1 MTWTCPKCG
10 REFKKTN
17 QEHYCKKP
25 QSMDE
30 YIAAQD
36 ESVRPRLQRLRAIIH
51 EAIPDAEERISW
63 SMPTFW
69 KGTNLI
75 HFAVFRKHIGLYPGE
90 EAVAAFAE
98 QLTDF
103 DVNKGTIRLYH
114 DQELPE
120 ALIREIA
127 QWCYESY
134 VK

>member
-1 MTWTCPKCG
+1 
-10 REFKKTN
+10 
-17 QEHYCKKP
+17 
-25 QSMDE
+25 MDE

>member
-1 MTWTCPKCG
+1 
-10 REFKKTN
+10 
-17 QEHYCKKP
+17 
-25 QSMDE
+25 MDE

-36 ESVRPRLQRLRAIIH
+36 ESVRPSLQRLRAIIH

-63 SMPTFW
+63 SMPTFL

-90 EAVAAFAE
+90 EAAAAFAE

>member
-25 QSMDE
+25 PSMDE

-51 EAIPDAEERISW
+51 EAIPDAEERVSW

-75 HFAVFRKHIGLYPGE
+75 HSAVFRKHIGLYPGE
-90 EAVAAFAE
+90 EAAAAFAE

-103 DVNKGTIRLYH
+103 AVNKGTIRLYH

>member
-1 MTWTCPKCG
+1 MTWTCPKYG
-10 REFKKTN
+10 REFEKTN
-17 QEHYCKKP
+17 QDHYCEKP

-36 ESVRPRLQRLRAIIH
+36 ESVRPRLQRVRKIIH

-75 HFAVFRKHIGLYPGE
+75 HFAVFKKHIGIYPGE
-90 EAVAAFAE
+90 EAAAAFAE

-103 DVNKGTIRLYH
+103 DVRKGAIRIYH